1 MLTEYLLY
9 TGFPARGNVKI
20 YKNLLKNMARLFLV
34 ASNNFFP
41 QTTMNK
47 LTVDF
52 IDVSEANNF
61 TKFQQKYS
69 TS

>member
-1 MLTEYLLY
+1 MLY

-20 YKNLLKNMARLFLV
+20 YKNILNNMARLFLV

-41 QTTMNK
+41 KTTMNK

-52 IDVSEANNF
+52 IDVSEANNL
-61 TKFQQKYS
+61 TKIEEKI
-69 TS
+69 